1 MSQGP
6 AQLGVWARAS
16 QEWAHCHSAACQL
29 RPPWACQLWGELR
42 GRPWALILGIQT
54 GRSGL
59 AWGQGRF
66 LWTLVSVAVS
76 AAGEGQTAH
85 SWRRS
90 AWEPRLQ
97 APPRSSPAFPAPEGG
112 LWGRRTQALTA
123 AKGSSRGVSR
133 GSGDG
138 HRMAVGGIVL
148 RRRETGKAWFHSHST
163 PGEEGGQGGRGLAA
177 GLHHS
182 WQLCQ

>member
-1 MSQGP
+1 MCGRVPARSGP
-6 AQLGVWARAS
+6 TVIQQPASSGPRGRAS
-16 QEWAHCHSAACQL
+16 CGESSEDAPGPLSWEYRQEGQAWPGDRAVSSGPWYQWQCL
-29 RPPWACQLWGELR
+29 RRVR
-42 GRPWALILGIQT
+42 GRRPTAG
-54 GRSGL
+54 G
-59 AWGQGRF
+59 
-66 LWTLVSVAVS
+66 
-76 AAGEGQTAH
+76 AARGSPG
-85 SWRRS
+85 S
-90 AWEPRLQ
+90 RLLH
-97 APPRSSPAFPAPEGG
+97 APHLPSLPQRGG